1 MQPGLRRKRSPAA
14 ATFSSPIFQQP
25 HPSTLG
31 TALQFLFVHQN
42 FPGQFLHILRHLAA
56 TGQHDI
62 VCITQ
67 ENANFIP
74 GVRKAT
80 YRGPGELNPSTHR
93 DAQEFDH
100 AMARAQGVAEVA
112 ASLKALGFRPD
123 VIIGHHGWGEMLN
136 LGDVWPGVPTLGYY
150 EFYYNIEGFDV
161 NFDPE
166 FPTLPDA
173 LPRVRSKNAVNM
185 LALDNPGH
193 GITPTRFQRSTY
205 PDWAQGRINILA
217 EGADLDVCNAD
228 ADAAGRVFRQ
238 GGLVVRPGE
247 KLVTYVAR
255 DLEPY
260 RGFHVVMRALP
271 SLLQARPDV
280 KVALVGGDS
289 VSYGARL
296 QEGTWREHML
306 REVGPSLD
314 LARVQFCGRLDHA
327 DYVRLLQRS
336 DAHVYFTYP
345 FVASWSLREALAIG
359 CAIVA
364 SDTAPVRE
372 FIACGQTGLLTPF
385 LDPAALSLRIQE
397 ALEDTSLAAR
407 LRAGARSYAERHLRM
422 QDHITS
428 YTRLI
433 DSLVAAG

>member
-1 MQPGLRRKRSPAA
+1 M
-14 ATFSSPIFQQP
+14 
-25 HPSTLG
+25 
-31 TALQFLFVHQN
+31 HQN

-56 TGQHDI
+56 TERHDL
-62 VCITQ
+62 VFITQ

-100 AMARAQGVAEVA
+100 AMARAQAVAQVA
-112 ASLKALGFRPD
+112 ASLKALGFNPD
-123 VIIGHHGWGEMLN
+123 IIIGHHGWGEMLN

-150 EFYYNIEGFDV
+150 EFYYNTNGFDV

-166 FPTLPDA
+166 FPTRPDA

-185 LALDNPGH
+185 LALANPGH

-205 PDWAQGRINILA
+205 PDWAQDRIDIVS
-217 EGADLDVCNAD
+217 EGADLDVCSPDDYAAD
-228 ADAAGRVFRQ
+228 RVFQ
-238 GGLVVRPGE
+238 LGGLIVQPGQ

-260 RGFHVVMRALP
+260 RGFHIVMRALP
-271 SLLQARPDV
+271 SLLRARPDL
-280 KVALVGGDS
+280 KVALVGGDG

-306 REVGPSLD
+306 QQVGPLD
-314 LARVQFCGRLDHA
+314 MGRVHFCGRIGYS

-336 DAHVYFTYP
+336 DAHVYLTYP

-364 SDTAPVRE
+364 SDTVPVQE
-372 FIACGQTGLLTPF
+372 FVTHGQTGLLTPF

-397 ALEDTSLAAR
+397 LLEDTSLAAR

-422 QDHITS
+422 QDHIAS

-433 DSLVAAG
+433 DSLAG

>member
-1 MQPGLRRKRSPAA
+1 M
-14 ATFSSPIFQQP
+14 
-25 HPSTLG
+25 
-31 TALQFLFVHQN
+31 HQN
-42 FPGQFLHILRHLAA
+42 FPGQFLHVLRHLAA
-56 TGQHDI
+56 TGLHDL
-62 VCITQ
+62 VFITQ
-67 ENANFIP
+67 KNANFIP

-93 DAQEFDH
+93 DAQEFDL
-100 AMARAQGVAEVA
+100 AMARAQGVAQVA
-112 ASLKALGFRPD
+112 ASLKALGFNPD
-123 VIIGHHGWGEMLN
+123 IIIGHHGWGEMLN

-150 EFYYNIEGFDV
+150 EFYYNTNGFDV

-166 FPTLPDA
+166 FPTRADA

-185 LALDNPGH
+185 LALANPGH

-205 PDWAQGRINILA
+205 PDWAQDRINILS
-217 EGADLDVCNAD
+217 EGADLDVCSPDAHAAD
-228 ADAAGRVFRQ
+228 RVFQ
-238 GGLVVRPGE
+238 LGGLIVQPGE

-260 RGFHVVMRALP
+260 RGFHIVMRALP
-271 SLLQARPDV
+271 SLLQARPDL
-280 KVALVGGDS
+280 KVALVGGDG

-306 REVGPSLD
+306 QQVGPLD
-314 LARVQFCGRLDHA
+314 MARVQFCGRIGYA

-336 DAHVYFTYP
+336 DAHAYLTYP

-364 SDTAPVRE
+364 SDTAPVQE
-372 FIACGQTGLLTPF
+372 FVTHGETGLLTPF

-397 ALEDTSLAAR
+397 MLEDTRLAAR

-422 QDHITS
+422 QDHIAS

-433 DSLVAAG
+433 DSLAPSG